1 VAGTLAK
8 ASGARARRLGPAT
21 ILSAHTEVF
30 EEEAMATRALDVAGG
45 LEQELSAAEELSGRG
60 RHREALLSANRLLLQ
75 LGRAPELE
83 PRLRLVRGA
92 ALVAIGS
99 TTAGIEHLGRA
110 RCGKGA
116 DAGRAALWLARV
128 HLGRLAL
135 DEARVEL
142 DAAARLLSSE
152 PAAVRAEVLELE
164 AAWLRDRGR
173 VADALACE
181 QRRADLLS
189 DAPAADRGRA
199 ACARAGLLVALGRW
213 DEARARL
220 AEAAELLTG
229 DAGHGG
235 VALEAAR
242 AALAVATG
250 DCGGAREASDRAA
263 ALARGLDDARLPAEL
278 LLLRSDAELAAGDA
292 AAADA
297 LAAEA
302 QARFSALGEARG
314 EVWARIRRAHA
325 LVALGEAA
333 RAARDARAAR
343 RQAPPASVL
352 RAWAALALGRAL
364 LRSDPA
370 QAAEAFEATLQVAGA
385 GGRSDLVHAATL
397 GVALAQGSRGEARRR
412 AALEALA
419 VWGDRRVLGL
429 AIADARAV
437 LGEHACGDAPAEGA
451 SPREADAEPDLPGLV
466 GRCEAICALKLE
478 VARVAE
484 SDAFVHLTGET
495 GTGKGRLAEA
505 IHQRSRRAAGPF
517 VAVNASAL
525 PDELFEAE
533 LFGHAR
539 GAFTGAISAREGL
552 VAAAEGGTLFLD
564 EVADLSPRAQAKLL
578 LFLQDLRYRKLG
590 ENAQRRADVRVITAA
605 NVPLEERVAAGQFRA
620 DLYYRLAVVRL
631 RLPALRERGADVTL
645 LALHFLE
652 RFAAREGRPVP
663 ALGRELLALLAA
675 HGWPGNVRELENAM
689 QRALVLAGRGPLQ
702 RRHFDETLG
711 RTALAPAGRSL
722 REALRAFERGFVGE
736 ALRRSGGNRTRAA
749 VELGLTRQALL
760 MKVQRLGLA

>member
-1 VAGTLAK
+1 
-8 ASGARARRLGPAT
+8 
-21 ILSAHTEVF
+21 
-30 EEEAMATRALDVAGG
+30 MATRALDVAGG
-45 LEQELSAAEELSGRG
+45 LERELRAAEELSGRG
-60 RHREALLSANRLLLQ
+60 RHRDALLAANRLLLQ

-99 TTAGIEHLGRA
+99 TAAGVDHLGRA
-110 RCGKGA
+110 RAGEGA

-135 DEARVEL
+135 DEARVEI
-142 DAAARLLSSE
+142 DAAARLLFRE
-152 PAAVRAEVLELE
+152 PAAARAEVLELE

-173 VADALACE
+173 VTQALDCE
-181 QRRADLLS
+181 ERRAQLLS
-189 DAPAADRGRA
+189 DLPAPARGRA
-199 ACARAGLLVALGRW
+199 ACSRASLLVALGRW
-213 DEARARL
+213 DEARALL
-220 AEAAELLTG
+220 ADAAVLLAG
-229 DAGHGG
+229 DAGHGAVG
-235 VALEAAR
+235 LETAR
-242 AALAVATG
+242 VALAVATG
-250 DCGGAREASDRAA
+250 DCGGAREAADRAA
-263 ALARGLDDARLPAEL
+263 ALARALDDARLPAEL

-302 QARFSALGEARG
+302 QARFSGLGEPRG
-314 EVWARIRRAHA
+314 EAWARIRRAHA
-325 LVALGEAA
+325 LVALGEAE
-333 RAARDARAAR
+333 RAAREARAAR
-343 RQAPPASVL
+343 RLAPAASVL

-364 LRSDPA
+364 LRSDPTR
-370 QAAEAFEATLQVAGA
+370 AAEAFEETLQVAGA
-385 GGRSDLVHAATL
+385 GGRRDLVHAATL
-397 GVALAQGSRGEARRR
+397 GVALAQGGRGEARRR
-412 AALEALA
+412 AVLEALA

-437 LGEHACGDAPAEGA
+437 LGEHAAAETPGGTGSAGEIDADTE
-451 SPREADAEPDLPGLV
+451 LPGLL
-466 GRCEAICALKLE
+466 GRCEAIRALKGE

-505 IHQRSRRAAGPF
+505 IHALSRRAAGPF
-517 VAVNASAL
+517 VAVNASGL

-564 EVADLSPRAQAKLL
+564 EVADLTPRAQAKLL

-590 ENAQRRADVRVITAA
+590 ESGQRRADLRVITAA
-605 NVPLEERVAAGQFRA
+605 NVPLEERVASGQFRA
-620 DLYYRLAVVRL
+620 DLFYRLAVVRL
-631 RLPALRERGADVTL
+631 RLPPLRERGADVGL
-645 LALHFLE
+645 LARHFLE

-663 ALGRELLALLAA
+663 TLGRELLALLEG

-702 RRHFDETLG
+702 RGHFEETRG
-711 RTALAPAGRSL
+711 RAAPAPAGRSL
-722 REALRAFERGFVGE
+722 REALRGFERAFVGD
-736 ALRRSGGNRTRAA
+736 ALRRCGGNRTRAA